1 MKTLFAILGLFMFAS
16 VSTSDVKTTTSK
28 EDVKGYYLT
37 ADGSTKGGADNSG
50 NKIVVIL
57 V

>member
-37 ADGSTKGGADNSG
+37 ADGG
-50 NKIVVIL
+50 NKTGEKNKAIL
-57 V
+57 VVL